1 MMKVRELMTR
11 TVAWCRP
18 DTPLSEV
25 AEIMLERDCGFVPVQ
40 EIGTNKVCGIVT
52 DRDAF
57 LTSYRQMKPISAI
70 PTRDAMDHNPHTCIE
85 DDSVEA
91 VLEMMG
97 RFQVRRLPVVN
108 QDGVA
113 IGVISLND
121 IVLRAIGD
129 NSTTLKMEIG
139 DTLGEISQHRAY
151 A

>member
-1 MMKVRELMTR
+1 MKVRELMTR
-11 TVAWCRP
+11 TIVSCRP

-40 EIGTNKVCGIVT
+40 ETTTGRVCGIVT

-57 LTSYRQMKPISAI
+57 LASYRQMKPISAI

-91 VLEMMG
+91 ALEKMG

-113 IGVISLND
+113 IGVISVND
-121 IVLRAIGD
+121 IVLRAVGD
-129 NSTTLKMEIG
+129 NSTTLKIEIA
-139 DTLGEISQHRAY
+139 DILGEICQRRAY